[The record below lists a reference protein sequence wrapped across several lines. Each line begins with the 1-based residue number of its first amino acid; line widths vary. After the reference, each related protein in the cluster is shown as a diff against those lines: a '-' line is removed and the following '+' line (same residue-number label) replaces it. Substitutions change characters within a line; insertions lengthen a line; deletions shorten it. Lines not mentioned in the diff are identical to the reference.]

1 MWYPATWLAFL
12 SLLPIA
18 IVGKD
23 SVVKSTQVV
32 CWLSTRKLTWA
43 DFQATA
49 KPILPKKDILPG
61 SFLGATTEA
70 HAVVYDQLT
79 NTGQSITV
87 VSVQFDKRKSWV
99 STESFFDG
107 RRYLPHEQLHFDIV
121 ELTGR
126 KIRQV
131 LVRYAAQHVSYH
143 TPKTEAEI
151 GCLYE
156 EEYDLQLLY
165 DKEAGGGN
173 STAQAWW
180 QAYVRREL
188 NKLSQ
193 FESTAKDCVA
203 P

>member
-1 MWYPATWLAFL
+1 MWYPATWLVFL
-12 SLLPIA
+12 LLLPVA
-18 IVGKD
+18 TVGEN
-23 SVVKSTQVV
+23 SFTKSTQVV

-43 DFQATA
+43 DFQATV
-49 KPILPKKDILPG
+49 KPVLSKEDILPN
-61 SFLGATTEA
+61 SFLGANTEA
-70 HAVVYDQLT
+70 HALVYDQLT
-79 NTGQSITV
+79 NTGQSLTV

-99 STESFFDG
+99 STESFFDR

-126 KIRQV
+126 KICQV
-131 LVRYAAQHVSYH
+131 LARCAAQHVSYH

-173 STAQAWW
+173 STAQARW
-180 QAYVRREL
+180 QAYVQREL
-188 NKLSQ
+188 NKLRR
-193 FESTAKDCVA
+193 FESTAQDCVT